1 MKLPPSDP
9 SLREARALMREVDPD
24 PAHALQVA
32 RLADRLFLLLK
43 PLHQSSSHGRRLLA
57 VAALLHD
64 IGWSEAPDG
73 KGHHKHSARLIRRH
87 KWQSLSAVDIDLVA
101 QIARYHRRKR
111 PSLKHAPFK
120 CLEPRARRIVMSL
133 ASLLRM
139 ADALDRSHQAIVR
152 DVTADLSAKTIQ
164 MTAFTRTDA
173 REEEY
178 AFLQKKDLFVDHFEI
193 PIQLDIR
200 HP

>member
-1 MKLPPSDP
+1 
-9 SLREARALMREVDPD
+9 MREVDPD

-32 RLADRLFLLLK
+32 KLADRFFLLLK
-43 PLHQSSSHGRRLLA
+43 PLHQAGGYERRLLA
-57 VAALLHD
+57 AAALLHD

-87 KWQSLSAVDIDLVA
+87 KWQSLSAVDIELAA
-101 QIARYHRRKR
+101 QIARYHRRKW

-120 CLEPRARRIVMSL
+120 NLEPPARRIVFAM

-139 ADALDRSHQAIVR
+139 ADALDRSHQAHVR
-152 DVTADLSAKTIQ
+152 DLMADLSGKSIQ
-164 MTAFTRTDA
+164 MTAFTRTPA

-178 AFLQKKDLFVDHFEI
+178 AFLKKKDLFEDYFEVS
-193 PIQLDIR
+193 IQLDIR
-200 HP
+200 RS